1 MENYNHN
8 CLVFAT
14 HKLDEGILDY
24 LAYLKKEVDGPFGFI
39 RPICPSDKRR

>member
-24 LAYLKKEVDGPFGFI
+24 LAYLKKEVNSYKHNYS
-39 RPICPSDKRR
+39 RNS